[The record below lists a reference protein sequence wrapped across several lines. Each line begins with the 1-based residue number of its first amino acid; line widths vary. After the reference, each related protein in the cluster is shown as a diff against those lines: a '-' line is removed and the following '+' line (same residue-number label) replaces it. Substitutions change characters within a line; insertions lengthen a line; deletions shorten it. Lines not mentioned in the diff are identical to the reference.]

1 MSLRLLLP
9 LALALGLGFGLLATA
24 CGGDSI
30 PDDPRVKQIGFVA
43 EEATY
48 AYALAGPAGIYP
60 YLAQEVRDRCTEDAF
75 KKALADMQQPT
86 GFRGLKKV
94 KFEGEEARITITLIF
109 KDHDEDVEWVLVPN
123 PEGPGAAG
131 YSWYITQVPGIE
143 RCGS

>member
-9 LALALGLGFGLLATA
+9 LALALGLFAAA

-48 AYALAGPAGIYP
+48 AYALAGPAGMYSF
-60 YLAQEVRDRCTEDAF
+60 LAQEVRDRCSEDAF
-75 KKALADMQQPT
+75 KEALADMPQPT

-109 KDHDEDVEWVLVPN
+109 KDHDEDAEWVLVPN

-131 YSWYITQVPGIE
+131 HSWYITQVPGIE
-143 RCGS
+143 RCGN